1 MSKLSKFK
9 AWTLIALSYVFSYGA
24 TLVSAYHYLAKDQI
38 SGKGGGFFYTVVGIT
53 LILAIVSINRL
64 LNKMDANTF
73 KSIFKGLMKIGIVFV
88 LMFVATFISVN
99 FDELSK
105 VLMFTMFGLALGTL
119 VEVLAVHKYG
129 DYIREVG
136 VL

>member
-9 AWTLIALSYVFSYGA
+9 AWTLIAISYIFSYGA
-24 TLVSAYHYLAKDQI
+24 TLVSAYHYLAKDQL

-64 LNKMDANTF
+64 INKMDANTF
-73 KSIFKGLMKIGIVFV
+73 KSIFKGLMKIGIVFI
-88 LMFVATFISVN
+88 LMFAATFISVN
-99 FDELSK
+99 FNELSK

-119 VEVLAVHKYG
+119 IEVLAVHKYG